1 MHHAQR
7 VETRGNVVQH
17 NPGTFR
23 KRFQLSHRRRF
34 DDIENTKK
42 YKARQK
48 RFPCERHGDE
58 SEQLTRYFIDH
69 HKLRIFSSGASR
81 NLGRRRNGDQRDRH
95 D

>member
-1 MHHAQR
+1 MHYAQR
-7 VETRGNVVQH
+7 VETRCNVVQH

-23 KRFQLSHRRRF
+23 KRLQLSHRRRF

-58 SEQLTRYFIDH
+58 SQQLTRHFIDH
-69 HKLRIFSSGASR
+69 HKLRIFCSGASR
-81 NLGRRRNGDQRDRH
+81 NLGRCRNGDQRDHH